1 MWTVSSQ
8 PIYNQEQTMNIK
20 KLIAEYDYS
29 WSDKRSPYEIFFDNM
44 YQAYLL
50 EKEAYGEQDVL
61 SKTDYFEAN
70 QDFLLRKFKEEG

>member
-1 MWTVSSQ
+1 
-8 PIYNQEQTMNIK
+8 MNIK
-20 KLIAEYDYS
+20 KLIAEYNYS

-50 EKEAYGEQDVL
+50 EKEAYGEQEVL

-70 QDFLLRKFKEEG
+70 QDFLLRKFKEEA

>member
-1 MWTVSSQ
+1 
-8 PIYNQEQTMNIK
+8 MNIK
-20 KLIAEYDYS
+20 KLIAEYNYS

-50 EKEAYGEQDVL
+50 EKEAYGEQEVL

-70 QDFLLRKFKEEG
+70 QDFLLRKFKEES

>member
-1 MWTVSSQ
+1 MD
-8 PIYNQEQTMNIK
+8 IK
-20 KLIAEYDYS
+20 KLIAEYNYS
-29 WSDKRSPYEIFFDNM
+29 RSDKRSPYEIFFDNM

-50 EKEAYGEQDVL
+50 EKEAYNEQDVL

>member
-1 MWTVSSQ
+1 
-8 PIYNQEQTMNIK
+8 MNIK
-20 KLIAEYDYS
+20 KLIEEYNYS

-50 EKEAYGEQDVL
+50 EKEAYSEKDVL

-70 QDFLLRKFKEEG
+70 QYFLLRKFKEEG

>member
-1 MWTVSSQ
+1 
-8 PIYNQEQTMNIK
+8 MNIK
-20 KLIAEYDYS
+20 KLIAEYNYS

-50 EKEAYGEQDVL
+50 EKEAYGEQEVL

-70 QDFLLRKFKEEG
+70 QDLSLIHI

>member
-1 MWTVSSQ
+1 MD
-8 PIYNQEQTMNIK
+8 IK
-20 KLIAEYDYS
+20 KLFAEYNYS

-50 EKEAYGEQDVL
+50 EKEAYNEQDVL

>member
-1 MWTVSSQ
+1 
-8 PIYNQEQTMNIK
+8 MNIK

>member
-1 MWTVSSQ
+1 
-8 PIYNQEQTMNIK
+8 MNIK

-50 EKEAYGEQDVL
+50 EKEAYGEQEVL

-70 QDFLLRKFKEEG
+70 QDFLLRKFKEEA

>member
-1 MWTVSSQ
+1 
-8 PIYNQEQTMNIK
+8 MNIK

-50 EKEAYGEQDVL
+50 EKEAYNEQDVL

-70 QDFLLRKFKEEG
+70 QDFLLRKFKEEGWSQQVFVFLFFLS

>member
-1 MWTVSSQ
+1 
-8 PIYNQEQTMNIK
+8 MNIK

-61 SKTDYFEAN
+61 NKTDYFEAN
-70 QDFLLRKFKEEG
+70 QDFLLQKFKEEA